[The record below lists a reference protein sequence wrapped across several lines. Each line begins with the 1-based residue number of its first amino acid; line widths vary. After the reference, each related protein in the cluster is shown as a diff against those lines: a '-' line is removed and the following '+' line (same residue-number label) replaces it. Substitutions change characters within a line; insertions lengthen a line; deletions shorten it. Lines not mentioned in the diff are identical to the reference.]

1 MSQPPDQPP
10 EGWQPPQQPTQPLPE
25 WSQQPTQ
32 PQWGPPPG
40 GPSQPPPGP
49 PYGQQPG
56 WGPPPQ
62 RPKPRRPWYLR
73 WWSIT
78 LAVLAVLF
86 IIGIVAGDPNSDTTS
101 KRTPTTAA
109 PGTSAATPTTQPPA
123 TEALTT
129 AAPAAPRPQTI
140 SGRGKTATKAFRVD
154 GGMTVFRFQHQGQSN
169 FIIGLLTSRGEAID
183 GLVNEIGTIS
193 GSTARGLEAG
203 RYLFNVEADGPWSIR
218 IEQPRP
224 GSGRDLPTTAKGQGH
239 SVAGPFQA
247 TGAGVR
253 FELRH
258 RGESNFIVDVLDV
271 DGQVI
276 GNLSNEIGMFE
287 GSTVGE
293 VPEGVF
299 WLNVQADGS
308 WTVTMRPL

>member
-1 MSQPPDQPP
+1 MSQQPPDRPS
-10 EGWQPPQQPTQPLPE
+10 EGWQPPPQQQTQPLPGQG
-25 WSQQPTQ
+25 QQPPQ
-32 PQWGPPPG
+32 QGQPPQWGPPG
-40 GPSQPPPGP
+40 QQP
-49 PYGQQPG
+49 QPG

-62 RPKPRRPWYLR
+62 PPMPRPKRPWYFR
-73 WWSIT
+73 WWAITGYVLVGLLVLGSLVGEDPTPTVSPASTT
-78 LAVLAVLF
+78 LAND
-86 IIGIVAGDPNSDTTS
+86 DPG
-101 KRTPTTAA
+101 RGGGEPL
-109 PGTSAATPTTQPPA
+109 P
-123 TEALTT
+123 
-129 AAPAAPRPQTI
+129 I
-140 SGRGKTATKAFRVD
+140 SGRGKTATKTFRVSD
-154 GGMTVFRFQHQGQSN
+154 GMAIFRFQHQGSSN
-169 FIIGLLTSRGEAID
+169 FIVGLLTSRGEEID
-183 GLVNEIGTIS
+183 GLVNEIGTIN
-193 GSTARGLEAG
+193 GSTARGIEAG

-224 GSGRDLPTTAKGQGH
+224 GSGRGLPATARGRGH

-271 DGQVI
+271 DGQDI
-276 GNLSNEIGMFE
+276 GNLTNEIGSFE

-308 WTVTMRPL
+308 WTITMREL